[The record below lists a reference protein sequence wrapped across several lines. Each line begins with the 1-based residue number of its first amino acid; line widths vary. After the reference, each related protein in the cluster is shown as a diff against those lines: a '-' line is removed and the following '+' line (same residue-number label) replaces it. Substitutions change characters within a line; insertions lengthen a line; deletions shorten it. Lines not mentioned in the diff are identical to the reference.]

1 MSATLLYIFHCNQ
14 VSGLFLVESLVIL
27 TYLFSVK
34 YSSDICAEEE
44 LYYAYET
51 QISGEYSR

>member
-1 MSATLLYIFHCNQ
+1 MSATTLYKFLCNH
-14 VSGLFLVESLVIL
+14 GLILVGVLVIL

-34 YSSDICAEEE
+34 YCCDICAEE

-51 QISGEYSR
+51 QLSVKY